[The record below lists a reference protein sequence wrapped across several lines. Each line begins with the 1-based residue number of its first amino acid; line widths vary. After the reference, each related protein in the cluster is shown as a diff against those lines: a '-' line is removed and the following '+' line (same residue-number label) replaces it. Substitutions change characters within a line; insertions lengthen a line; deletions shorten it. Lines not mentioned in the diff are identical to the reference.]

1 MKGYRRRRRIK
12 LGPFEP
18 CLTRRREETGGQIT
32 GRALHAEITV
42 WGSPAPTA
50 CCPNGS
56 GRTCSRRTV
65 RHRLHR
71 LRPSGRSPADR
82 PAVRQFWPTAP
93 SLTDATARL
102 VASFAGMLTLL
113 EGERL
118 TDWITEAMTSS
129 PTGISTFALGLNS
142 DYSAVHSGLTTH
154 WKSSP
159 VEGAVN
165 RIKVFNWQVSGRA
178 GLPFPRKRFPLA

>member
-1 MKGYRRRRRIK
+1 M
-12 LGPFEP
+12 
-18 CLTRRREETGGQIT
+18 
-32 GRALHAEITV
+32 
-42 WGSPAPTA
+42 
-50 CCPNGS
+50 
-56 GRTCSRRTV
+56 
-65 RHRLHR
+65 
-71 LRPSGRSPADR
+71 
-82 PAVRQFWPTAP
+82 
-93 SLTDATARL
+93 TDATARL
-102 VASFAGMLTLL
+102 VTSFAGMLTLL